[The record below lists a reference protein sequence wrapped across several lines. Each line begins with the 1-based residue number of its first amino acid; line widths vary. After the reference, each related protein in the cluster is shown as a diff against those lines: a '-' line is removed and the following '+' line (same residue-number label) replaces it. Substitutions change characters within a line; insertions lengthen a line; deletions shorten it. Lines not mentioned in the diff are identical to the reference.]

1 MRSIVSRLRS
11 NYMIRTLAGLKGN
24 PRYCIWLEPLWGIP
38 YNLYLPYVTLFMT
51 RLGMTPADIGLITS
65 VTLGSQMI
73 SAILSGVLA
82 DKLGR
87 RWCTV
92 IFDCLSWSVPELL
105 WACSQ
110 NMTWFL
116 VAALFNGMWR
126 ITENSWGLL
135 LVEDADPKTVMPMFS
150 LTHLMGLV
158 AAFFAPL
165 SKLAVDA
172 FGVTLTMRML
182 YALAGISM
190 TAKFLILF
198 FFSKETAIGKR
209 RMEATR
215 NKSIFK
221 VVWECK
227 DVYLSIIREKRMV
240 LTLAIIATYTLI
252 TTLNGNYW
260 ALYITTKLGVT
271 EGNVSLY
278 TTFKSLVL
286 LACILTVVPAVAR
299 VKMKRPM
306 LLSLGG
312 FAVSQALLLAL
323 PERSASV
330 PLLLLSIA
338 LEGVALAV
346 LNPLTSSLL
355 FINADPEERARIYGM
370 VYATITLIVAVFPMA
385 VGRLALF
392 SLRIPFW
399 VNLGLFGVL
408 GVMTWKICG
417 LPEPAQ
423 PGEEITEEKE

>member
-1 MRSIVSRLRS
+1 MRSIASRLRS

-87 RWCTV
+87 RRCTV

-105 WACSQ
+105 WTCSQ

-116 VAALFNGMWR
+116 AAALFNGMWR

-135 LVEDADPKTVMPMFS
+135 LVEDADPGTVMPMFS

-172 FGVTLTMRML
+172 FGVTVTMRVL
-182 YALAGISM
+182 YALAGVSM

-198 FFSKETAIGKR
+198 FLSRETAIGKR

-215 NKSIFK
+215 NKSIFRM
-221 VVWECK
+221 VWECK

-260 ALYITTKLGVT
+260 ALYVTTKLGVT

-286 LACILTVVPAVAR
+286 LACIFTVVPAVAR

-312 FAVSQALLLAL
+312 FALSQALLLAM
-323 PERSASV
+323 PQSSASV

-385 VGRLALF
+385 VGRLALI

-399 VNLGLFGVL
+399 VNLGLFGAL
-408 GVMTWKICG
+408 GILTRKICS

-423 PGEEITEEKE
+423 TGEEAADNKQ